1 VSAPAVRAPRPTPL
15 ATPPALRPR
24 DARPRV
30 SLGFALLQCL
40 AFALIMAIASVT
52 LWPIYRSLDFVVLVV
67 VSLVVGSAIGLAGAF
82 LRLASTWIL
91 LVTVVAFGVL
101 GVAVAVPSQALY
113 GVVPTLDGLRELATG
128 AALGWKQLITITLPV
143 GGYQALLVPA
153 FVLLLPG
160 TVVGVSIAL
169 RSRRA
174 ELALVPPVVVFLA
187 GIVLG
192 PRAALMPLA
201 TGLVLLAA
209 AVLWTLWWRLRRRR
223 ISIDRLTR
231 ATRRQTGAR
240 QAPSPHR
247 SGNRAVARRAVGG
260 AVVTLVVASAVAVG
274 AASLI
279 GPSSARWVARD
290 AVVEPFDPRAYVSPL
305 SGFRAYEQSPAVS
318 AKQITVSGLDAG
330 GFVRIATLDTYNGV
344 DFAVGSARTASDS
357 GTFTRVPT
365 SYDQASV
372 RGRQFSIDVSVQGY
386 SGVWVPTVGKL
397 ETVDFHGSDAASER
411 DSFFYNDTTGTA
423 AVVGGI
429 GSGTSYSL
437 TGVEPRQPSA
447 SGIDSLTPGSGSVPT
462 PTGVPAALKTV
473 LAGYV
478 DGVSGQGARL
488 RAALDGLR
496 KNGYVS
502 HGVGENEHVSR
513 SGHGA
518 DRLTQLFTDPIMI
531 GDAEQYSAAAALMA
545 DQLGFPARVVMGF
558 QGSADGGATQTF
570 TGSDITAVIEVDTA
584 QYGWVTL
591 DPNPEPRKIP
601 DEQQQNPNQVS
612 RPQSV
617 VQPPPQ
623 EADPPNAQT
632 QPQSN
637 QDSPALPPAWIA
649 IVLTAVRIAAWVLIV
664 AGIIMAPFLAI
675 VGVKARRRARRRRSR
690 DPGRRITG
698 GWQEF
703 QDAVA
708 DHGIV
713 TPPAA
718 TRSEVATAVGG
729 SRPAVL
735 ARVVDRSVFAPEGVD
750 RDEADRVWKAVGEMR
765 GQLDSGLTRWQRF
778 RARVST
784 RSLRG
789 YHGRRASK
797 R

>member
-1 VSAPAVRAPRPTPL
+1 VSI
-15 ATPPALRPR
+15 
-24 DARPRV
+24 
-30 SLGFALLQCL
+30 GFALMQCL
-40 AFALIMAIASVT
+40 ALAVITAIAATT
-52 LWPIYRSLDFVVLVV
+52 LWPVYRSLDFVVLVV
-67 VSLVVGSAIGLAGAF
+67 VSVVVGSAIALAGTF
-82 LRLASTWIL
+82 LRLSSTWIL
-91 LVTVVAFGVL
+91 LLTVIAFGVL
-101 GVAVAVPSQALY
+101 GVAVAVPGQALY
-113 GVVPTLDGLRELATG
+113 GVVPTPDGLRELATG
-128 AALGWKQLITITLPV
+128 TALGWKQLLTISLPV

-153 FVLLLPG
+153 FTLLLPG
-160 TVVGVSIAL
+160 TVIAVTTAL

-174 ELALVPPVVVFLA
+174 ELALVPAVVVFVA
-187 GIVLG
+187 GIILG
-192 PRAALMPLA
+192 PRVPLLPLA
-201 TGLVLLAA
+201 TGLALLAA
-209 AVLWTLWWRLRRRR
+209 SVLWVVWWRLRRRR
-223 ISIDRLTR
+223 IAIDRLTR
-231 ATRRQTGAR
+231 ATRRQTGGRAT
-240 QAPSPHR
+240 PSPHR

-260 AVVTLVVASAVAVG
+260 ALLTLLVAASVG
-274 AASLI
+274 AGAAGVI
-279 GPSSARWVARD
+279 GPAGARWVARD
-290 AVVEPFDPRAYVSPL
+290 AVAQPFDPRAYVSPL
-305 SGFRAYEQSPAVS
+305 SGFRSYEQDPAVS
-318 AKQITVSGLDAG
+318 ARQITVDGLGSGD
-330 GFVRIATLDTYNGV
+330 FVRIATLDTYNGV
-344 DFAVGSARTASDS
+344 DFSVGSARTSSDS

-365 SYDQASV
+365 SVDQASV
-372 RGRQFSIDVSVQGY
+372 RGRQVSIDVTVDGY

-397 ETVDFHGSDAASER
+397 ETVDFSGRDGADAR
-411 DSFFYNDTTGTA
+411 DAFFYNDTTGTA
-423 AVVGGI
+423 AVLGGI
-429 GSGTSYSL
+429 GAGTTYSL
-437 TGVEPRQPSA
+437 TAVVPRQPGASA
-447 SGIDSLTPGSGSVPT
+447 LESLTPGADTVPT
-462 PTGVPAALKTV
+462 PTGVPSALKTA

-478 DGVSGQGARL
+478 NGVSGQGARL
-488 RAALDGLR
+488 EAALDGLR

-502 HGVGENEHVSR
+502 HGVGADERVSR

-518 DRLTQLFTDPIMI
+518 DRLTQLFTDPVMI

-558 QGSADGGATQTF
+558 QGSTDAAATQTF

-601 DEQQQNPNQVS
+601 DEQRQNPNQIS

-623 EADPPNAQT
+623 EADPPNAQD
-632 QPQSN
+632 QPQSQ

-675 VGVKARRRARRRRSR
+675 VGVKARRRARRRRTR

-713 TPPAA
+713 TPPSA
-718 TRSEVATAVGG
+718 TRAEVASAVGG

-735 ARVVDRSVFAPEGVD
+735 ARVVDRSVFAPEEVD
-750 RDEADRVWKAVGEMR
+750 RADADRVWKAVGEMR
-765 GQLDSGLTRWQRF
+765 SHLDSGLTRWQRF

-789 YHGRRASK
+789 YHVGRASK